1 MKNSKILNMR
11 LIIYKI
17 VAIGL
22 YVNFSLSL
30 LAQAEFD
37 YVKLPDEFSKHC
49 SQDFMSSVYSGE
61 TSFDDLSFKK
71 NKKWTVYSD
80 RENNILYTSSNSR
93 TRTNKK
99 LSFMQALYVADY
111 DGDGNWLKVVDKET
125 ENQLGWIQSKYL
137 ILSKYSLNSSINE
150 NNPVSLNIKKL
161 IIPNLDA
168 LESNNQYTLEEIE
181 QNKKFF
187 KVPSA
192 NNSYLAGTP
201 RDFEVF
207 YVFKVK
213 RDNNGTF
220 VLLSTNNMIGNNII
234 TNRSIVKGWMP
245 DLNTTSWDTR
255 LMLENTED
263 LDMKDVYQGKTLLGF
278 KELSSVN
285 DFINGVYNS
294 DSAVVQFEVDCMPN
308 DVMRRPVI
316 KYLRKDENSRN
327 DNIVR
332 VVSISKEVND
342 NSGIDPEIIRRM
354 LADLTKKSQNINIIF
369 CVDATSSMRPY
380 KQAISSSVTE
390 IMKENERIFSNNL
403 DFSVILYRD
412 HADGERAMEYHELTS
427 DQAKIKEFIN
437 NINFSSKNPLLPES
451 QFNGIISG
459 LDKINPNPD
468 ESNIMVLIG
477 DCGNHEDD
485 KYGLTAEDVGDKLFE
500 YGVNLISFQVAR
512 KYDDTYDEFGYGIDD
527 FVTTRC
533 KKIIGNR
540 DDDFRV
546 KWGEST
552 YENSYEL
559 AIESIASNY
568 SEKDYSNAFG
578 SSTRA
583 VAGQPMEAEV
593 LERNIVTRIRE
604 YQKLVGENINVLRG
618 DLYDPKVGDVAP
630 GVILHIMN
638 KTGCTESEAR
648 EFLTRQAVTMSAYVA
663 VDYGQGRT
671 QDYVVYMTGDDYNSL
686 KRSLKKFNKS
696 INDANTSTLFSEFQD
711 LLIELVEKIIGSSTH
726 KDFGKYDNSH
736 EVAENMTLN
745 EAWLQIFGVEYSHP
759 DFEEIRDEKLGEIA
773 SFKKKNLLK
782 KVIDEF
788 SANSETFIYSNYT
801 SNCDNCCDNRFW
813 EFNGK
818 EIFWVPLSDL
828 PGTGSN

>member
-1 MKNSKILNMR
+1 M
-11 LIIYKI
+11 
-17 VAIGL
+17 
-22 YVNFSLSL
+22 
-30 LAQAEFD
+30 
-37 YVKLPDEFSKHC
+37 
-49 SQDFMSSVYSGE
+49 
-61 TSFDDLSFKK
+61 
-71 NKKWTVYSD
+71 
-80 RENNILYTSSNSR
+80 
-93 TRTNKK
+93 
-99 LSFMQALYVADY
+99 
-111 DGDGNWLKVVDKET
+111 
-125 ENQLGWIQSKYL
+125 
-137 ILSKYSLNSSINE
+137 
-150 NNPVSLNIKKL
+150 
-161 IIPNLDA
+161 
-168 LESNNQYTLEEIE
+168 
-181 QNKKFF
+181 
-187 KVPSA
+187 
-192 NNSYLAGTP
+192 
-201 RDFEVF
+201 
-207 YVFKVK
+207 
-213 RDNNGTF
+213 
-220 VLLSTNNMIGNNII
+220 
-234 TNRSIVKGWMP
+234 
-245 DLNTTSWDTR
+245 
-255 LMLENTED
+255 
-263 LDMKDVYQGKTLLGF
+263 
-278 KELSSVN
+278 
-285 DFINGVYNS
+285 
-294 DSAVVQFEVDCMPN
+294 
-308 DVMRRPVI
+308 
-316 KYLRKDENSRN
+316 
-327 DNIVR
+327 
-332 VVSISKEVND
+332 
-342 NSGIDPEIIRRM
+342 
-354 LADLTKKSQNINIIF
+354 
-369 CVDATSSMRPY
+369 
-380 KQAISSSVTE
+380 
-390 IMKENERIFSNNL
+390 
-403 DFSVILYRD
+403 
-412 HADGERAMEYHELTS
+412 
-427 DQAKIKEFIN
+427 
-437 NINFSSKNPLLPES
+437 
-451 QFNGIISG
+451 
-459 LDKINPNPD
+459 
-468 ESNIMVLIG
+468 
-477 DCGNHEDD
+477 
-485 KYGLTAEDVGDKLFE
+485 
-500 YGVNLISFQVAR
+500 NLISFQFAR

-593 LERNIVTRIRE
+593 LKRNIVTRIRE

-663 VDYGQGRT
+663 IDYGQGRT

-726 KDFGKYDNSH
+726 KDYGKYDNSH

-759 DFEEIRDEKLGEIA
+759 DFVEIRDEKLGVIA

-801 SNCDNCCDNRFW
+801 SNCDNCCENRFW